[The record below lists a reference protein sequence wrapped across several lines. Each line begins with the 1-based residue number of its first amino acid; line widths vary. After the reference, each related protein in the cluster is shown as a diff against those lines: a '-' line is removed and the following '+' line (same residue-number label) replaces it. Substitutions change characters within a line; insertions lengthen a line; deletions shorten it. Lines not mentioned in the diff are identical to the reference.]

1 MARMIDADTVHAVI
15 GELARVI
22 SSLGIDDR
30 GAFESARRRLDEHAV
45 RAYTAETVQG
55 VANIYV
61 NRMAALAEQNC
72 VRASLTKA
80 DEEEA
85 RRHMVEGWVRGMR
98 RLAEDL
104 HWWLVLEASM
114 VEALQR
120 RASAQEATSS
130 DSRMQ
135 AVPDKEVA

>member
-1 MARMIDADTVHAVI
+1 M
-15 GELARVI
+15 
-22 SSLGIDDR
+22 
-30 GAFESARRRLDEHAV
+30 
-45 RAYTAETVQG
+45 QG